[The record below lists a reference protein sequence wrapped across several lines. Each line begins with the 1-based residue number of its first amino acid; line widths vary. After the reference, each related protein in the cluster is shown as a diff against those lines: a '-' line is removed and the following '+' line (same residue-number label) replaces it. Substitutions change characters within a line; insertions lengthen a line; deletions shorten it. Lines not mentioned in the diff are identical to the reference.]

1 MQPVSPGRRKD
12 HQPQHAPGVTMRLTH
27 PAIRTTG
34 RTMTLRF
41 DGWQIAAQEGE
52 TVAAALSAAGILAWR
67 TTPGGAPR
75 GLHCGMGACFD
86 CVVTIDGR
94 IGQRACLVKVADGMA
109 ISDGPPDCIADL
121 TPSAF
126 QPESHSCDVLV
137 VGAGPA
143 GLAAA
148 IAAAEAGAAVVVL
161 DERDAPGGQYHKPLA
176 SSHADGAPDA
186 QHRDG
191 TAMRD
196 RAARAGVVM
205 LRDAVVWGA
214 FAPDEVAAVVAG
226 RAMVFAPRRLV
237 LAPGAHERPV
247 PLPGWTLPGVMTT
260 GGVQGL
266 VRAQRVVP
274 GQPVLVAGN
283 GPLNLQ
289 LATELVTAGVR
300 VAAVVEAAP
309 KPSLA
314 RLRAALGMLRHD
326 GALTRKGIGHLAALQ
341 RAGVPVLW
349 GSHVT
354 AFEGTDRVE
363 AAQVATPQGPARVT
377 AGVVAMNAGFQPDT
391 ALARA
396 LGLPHRFV
404 NDGLGHL
411 ATVTDAEGRT
421 ALPEVYAVG
430 DGALLG
436 GSRVALARGRLAGLA
451 AARDLGFTVPDRA
464 PDRLALHRA
473 EGFQASL
480 WRLFRPSPSAP
491 PPASLLTDE
500 TIVCRCEEVTA
511 GRLRTEIAGGL
522 VSVAV
527 LKKATRAGMGRCQGR
542 FCAATI
548 ARLCPHAPGEDAF
561 AAPRVPVR
569 PVPAA
574 ALMFEAGEFDAPLL
588 EHPAPNQRLMPV
600 LDTPEAAR
608 RTDIL
613 VIGGGSIGLAAAYYL
628 AREGAKVM
636 VAERDE
642 VGQAAATANAGSLHA
657 QLLSYDFA
665 YDGMPEDG
673 GPAAHT
679 LPLQHQSIAL
689 WREIAAEAGESL
701 GIAVTGGLMV
711 AATPADMDWLRDK
724 VAMERRIGIDS
735 HLIGPN
741 ELRSLA
747 PHLATDLLG
756 ADWCPAEGRIDALRG
771 TMALAT
777 LAQRHGA
784 TMLRGAEVRAISH
797 EGAAWQVQTTRG
809 TITAGRVLNCAG
821 AWGGTIG
828 AMVGLDLPVTGTVQ
842 QVIVTEPA
850 PRLVDQ
856 LVALSRRHLSLK
868 QQDSGGLL
876 IGGGWFGSFDPRDGR
891 SRNVRRNIEGNLW
904 VAARVLPALR
914 GLSVIRSWTGVA
926 PMLDRAPIIGEA
938 PGLPG
943 FHNALCGV
951 AYTLGPIVGRL
962 AADAVLHDRAPDPR
976 FTLARFG

>member
-1 MQPVSPGRRKD
+1 
-12 HQPQHAPGVTMRLTH
+12 MRLTH
-27 PAIRTTG
+27 PAIRTVG
-34 RTMTLRF
+34 RAITLRF
-41 DGWQIAAQEGE
+41 DGQDIAALEGE
-52 TVAAALSAAGILAWR
+52 TVAAALSAAGILAFR

-94 IGQRACLVKVADGMA
+94 IGQRACQAKVADGMEVTA
-109 ISDGPPDCIADL
+109 GPPETLTDL
-121 TPSAF
+121 ARV
-126 QPESHSCDVLV
+126 PEGAENAACDVLV

-148 IAAAEAGAAVVVL
+148 VAAAEAGAAVVVL

-176 SSHADGAPDA
+176 PSLADGEPDA
-186 QHRDG
+186 QHREG
-191 TAMRD
+191 AELRA
-196 RAARAGVVM
+196 RAARAGVAV
-205 LRDAVVWGA
+205 LQDALVWGA
-214 FAPDEVAAVVAG
+214 FAPDEVAAVVGG

-237 LAPGAHERPV
+237 LAPGSHERPV

-260 GGVQGL
+260 GGVQAL
-266 VRAQRVVP
+266 VRAQRVAP
-274 GQPVLVAGN
+274 AQPVLVAGN

-289 LATELVTAGVR
+289 LACELLAAGVR

-309 KPSLA
+309 QPSLA
-314 RLRAALGMLRHD
+314 RFRAALGMLRHD
-326 GALTRKGIGHLAALQ
+326 GALTRRGIGELAALR

-354 AFEGTDRVE
+354 AYEGIERVE
-363 AAQVATPQGPARVT
+363 AAHVATPRGPARVT
-377 AGVVAMNAGFQPDT
+377 AGLVAMNAGFQPET

-396 LGLPHRFV
+396 LGLEHRFV
-404 NDGLGHL
+404 DEGLGHL
-411 ATVTDAEGRT
+411 ATVTDEEGRT
-421 ALPEVYAVG
+421 ARPEIYAVG
-430 DGALLG
+430 DGALIG
-436 GSRVALARGRLAGLA
+436 GSRIALARGRLAGLA
-451 AARDLGFTVPDRA
+451 AARDLGFATPD
-464 PDRLALHRA
+464 PGPERLALHRA
-473 EGFQASL
+473 AAFQAAL
-480 WRLFRPSPSAP
+480 WTLFRPAASVPAP
-491 PPASLLTDE
+491 GDLVTDD

-511 GRLRTEIAGGL
+511 GRLRAEIAGGL
-522 VSVAV
+522 VSVAA

-542 FCAATI
+542 FCAATV
-548 ARLCPHAPGEDAF
+548 ARLCPHAPVADAF

-574 ALMFEAGEFDAPLL
+574 ALMVEEGEFDAPLL
-588 EHPAPNQRLMPV
+588 ERPPANGRLMPV
-600 LDTPEAAR
+600 HDQPGEDR

-628 AREGAKVM
+628 AREGAEVM

-657 QLLSYDFA
+657 QLLSYDFG

-701 GIAVTGGLMV
+701 GIAVEGGLMV
-711 AATPADMDWLRDK
+711 AATAADMEWLRAK

-747 PHLATDLLG
+747 PHLAPDLLG

-771 TMALAT
+771 TMALAA

-784 TMLRGAEVRAISH
+784 AMLRGTEVMGLERDG
-797 EGAAWQVQTTRG
+797 GAWRVRTTRG
-809 TITAGRVLNCAG
+809 NIAARRVLNCAG
-821 AWGGTIG
+821 AWGGNIG

-850 PRLVDQ
+850 PPLVAQ

-876 IGGGWFGSFDPRDGR
+876 IGGGWFGDFDPADGR

-914 GLSVIRSWTGVA
+914 GLSVVRSWTGIA
-926 PMLDRAPIIGEA
+926 PMLDRAPILGEA

-951 AYTLGPIVGRL
+951 AYTLGPVVGRL
-962 AADAVLHDRAPDPR
+962 AAEELLRGAAPDPR